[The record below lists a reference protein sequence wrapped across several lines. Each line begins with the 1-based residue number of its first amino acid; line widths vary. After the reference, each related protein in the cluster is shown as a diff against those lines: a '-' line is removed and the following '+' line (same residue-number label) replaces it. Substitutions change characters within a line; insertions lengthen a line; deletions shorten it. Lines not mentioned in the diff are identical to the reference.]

1 MYWRPPATR
10 QAAMSENETTTVDT
24 TGDY

>member
-10 QAAMSENETTTVDT
+10 QAAMSENETKTVDT